1 MKKSFKLL
9 LCFTLILGLMLS
21 VFSFGASAAQ
31 ALLSFNKSGYVLGE
45 TVRVTI
51 KYNATVPIYANEV
64 DITYNNAVLKVTS
77 VNGGEYSLGTNS
89 VKIVD
94 DDLSTATT
102 VHTSG
107 TYTVTFSTVAVGDA
121 NVSVNVI
128 SDGGS
133 AAASGTAKVT
143 LSGNANLGS
152 LSVSGGVLAPAFNP
166 NVTSYTAT
174 VKYGVDKA
182 TLSAG
187 VADGNSTVVGAGTFD
202 LIVGDNIKTIT
213 VSAANGTKKSYTVN
227 IKRLTEEETLLW
239 EQQERENDPL
249 LVVFNDKDYHLVA
262 DIAALPIPGGYTA
275 STATYKENVINTFTD
290 SAGEY
295 TLAYLTADDDAEK
308 TPILFYLDSNGE
320 FKELPHIVSGGNLY
334 VIEAPSV
341 DFEVGKEYYMSSILL
356 GTQSVATYGFTDERL
371 KDFHIVYAYYNGER
385 GFYRYDTVG
394 NTIQRAPDFSVS
406 TESDSQ
412 QVNILANF
420 ADLKTNAKIVII
432 LIGISI
438 VCVIALIVLFIFK
451 VLYYRNQIKDDDD
464 EGIAFDDIKEIDG
477 FNNTEAEFKEE
488 NNEDNF

>member
-1 MKKSFKLL
+1 MKRTFKLL
-9 LCFTLILGLMLS
+9 LCLTLIFGLLIS
-21 VFSFGASAAQ
+21 TFSFGVSAAQ

-133 AAASGTAKVT
+133 ASASGTAKVS
-143 LSGNANLGS
+143 LSGNANLS
-152 LSVSGGVLAPAFNP
+152 ALAVSGGVLAPAFDP
-166 NVTSYTAT
+166 SVTNYVAT
-174 VKYGVDKA
+174 VKYGIDKA
-182 TLSAG
+182 TLTAG

-202 LIVGDNIKTIT
+202 LIVGDNIKTVT

-249 LVVFNDKDYHLVA
+249 LVVYNNKDYHLVS
-262 DIAALPIPGGYTA
+262 DVSALPIPGGYSP
-275 STATYKENVINTFTD
+275 STAVYKENTINTFTD
-290 SAGEY
+290 AANEY
-295 TLAYLTADDDAEK
+295 TLAYLTADEDTEK
-308 TPILFYLDSNGE
+308 NPILFYLNESGE
-320 FKELPHIVSGGNLY
+320 FIELPHIISGGNLY
-334 VIEAPSV
+334 VIEAIDV
-341 DFEVGKEYYMSSILL
+341 DFEVGNEYYMSSIML
-356 GTQSVATYGFTDERL
+356 GSQSIATYGFTDTRL
-371 KDFHIVYAYYNGER
+371 KDFHIVYAYINGER
-385 GFYRYDTVG
+385 GYYRYDTVG
-394 NTIQRAPDFSVS
+394 NTIQRAPDFIVS
-406 TESDSQ
+406 ADSDSQ
-412 QVNILANF
+412 KVNILANF
-420 ADLKTNAKIVII
+420 SDLNTNAKIVVI
-432 LIGISI
+432 LIAISI
-438 VCVIALIVLFIFK
+438 IAIIALIVLFVLK
-451 VLYYRNQIKDDDD
+451 VVYYRNQEVIDDDSV
-464 EGIAFDDIKEIDG
+464 AFDDITEIDG
-477 FNNTEAEFKEE
+477 INNNSDNIEKKEE
-488 NNEDNF
+488 DDF

>member
-1 MKKSFKLL
+1 MKKTLKLL
-9 LCFTLILGLMLS
+9 LCLTLVLGILIS
-21 VFSFGASAAQ
+21 VFSFSSSAAQ

-45 TVRVTI
+45 TVRVTV

-64 DITYNNAVLKVTS
+64 DIVYNNAVLKVTS

-94 DDLSTATT
+94 DDLSTATA

-121 NVSVNVI
+121 NVSVKVI

-143 LSGNANLGS
+143 LSGNANLSS
-152 LSVSGGVLAPAFNP
+152 LAVSGGVLAPAFNP
-166 NVTSYTAT
+166 NVTNYTAT

-202 LIVGDNIKTIT
+202 LAVGDNIKTIT

-249 LVVFNDKDYHLVA
+249 LVVFNNKDYHLVS
-262 DIAALPIPGGYTA
+262 DVSALPTPGGYTP
-275 STATYKENVINTFTD
+275 STATYKDSTINTFTD
-290 SAGEY
+290 AAGEY
-295 TLAYLTADDDAEK
+295 TLAYVTADEDAEK
-308 TPILFYLDSNGE
+308 TPILFYLDSTGE
-320 FKELPHIVSGGNLY
+320 FKELPYIISGGNLY
-334 VIEAPSV
+334 IIEAPNTN
-341 DFEVGKEYYMSSILL
+341 FEVSKDYYMSSILL
-356 GTQSVATYGFTDERL
+356 GTQSIPTYGFTDARL
-371 KDFHIVYAYYNGER
+371 KDFHIVYAYWGGER
-385 GFYRYDTVG
+385 GYYRYDTVG
-394 NTIQRAPDFSVS
+394 NTIQRAPDFVVS
-406 TESDSQ
+406 AESDSQ
-412 QVNILANF
+412 KVNILANF
-420 ADLKTNAKIVII
+420 ADLKTNAKIVVI

-438 VCVIALIVLFIFK
+438 VSVIALIVLFIFK
-451 VLYYRNQIKDDDD
+451 VVYYRNQEDNDDDD
-464 EGIAFDDIKEIDG
+464 SIAFDDITVIDG
-477 FNNTEAEFKEE
+477 FNSDESDNYEE
-488 NNEDNF
+488 NKDKF

>member
-1 MKKSFKLL
+1 MKKIFKQL
-9 LCFTLILGLMLS
+9 LCLTLVLGLLIPA
-21 VFSFGASAAQ
+21 FSFSSSAAQ

-45 TVRVTI
+45 TVKITV

-64 DITYNNAVLKVTS
+64 DIVYNNAVLKVTS

-121 NVSVNVI
+121 NVSVKVI
-128 SDGGS
+128 SDGG
-133 AAASGTAKVT
+133 AASASGTAKVS

-152 LSVSGGVLAPAFNP
+152 LAVSGGVLEPAFNP
-166 NVTSYTAT
+166 NVTSYVAT

-202 LIVGDNIKTIT
+202 LVVGDNIKTVT

-249 LVVFNDKDYHLVA
+249 LVVFNNKDYHLVS
-262 DIAALPIPGGYTA
+262 DVSALPTPGGYTP
-275 STATYKENVINTFTD
+275 STATYKNSTINTFTD
-290 SAGEY
+290 AAGEY
-295 TLAYLTADDDAEK
+295 TLAYVTADDDAEK

-320 FKELPHIVSGGNLY
+320 FKELPYIVSGGNLY
-334 VIEAPSV
+334 VIEAPDV
-341 DFEVGKEYYMSSILL
+341 DFEVSEDYYMSSILL
-356 GTQSVATYGFTDERL
+356 GTQSVTTYGFSDERL
-371 KDFHIVYAYYNGER
+371 KDFHIVYAYWGGER
-385 GFYRYDTVG
+385 GYYRYDTVG
-394 NTIQRAPDFSVS
+394 NTIQRAPDFVVS
-406 TESDSQ
+406 AESDSQ
-412 QVNILANF
+412 KVNILANF
-420 ADLKTNAKIVII
+420 SDLKTNAKIVVI
-432 LIGISI
+432 LIGVSVLSI
-438 VCVIALIVLFIFK
+438 IALIVLFILK
-451 VLYYRNQIKDDDD
+451 VVYYRTQRISEDDDSV
-464 EGIAFDDIKEIDG
+464 AFDDINEIDG
-477 FNNTEAEFKEE
+477 FNDDIDDVEE
-488 NNEDNF
+488 EEKDIF